1 MAYTSSD
8 RVIALAG
15 ILQSAALVAHIADN
29 KTYSQQHF
37 NASLQS
43 ILATDPVNTLEIFGG
58 QTSNLQVGL
67 EAVANLS
74 KLNEV
79 ITRYAI
85 SLLAVESQLK
95 KRPDILAT
103 IGRRLKHLQH
113 QIHDDDEYSQLQR
126 LAGVYQD
133 TISTL
138 PFRIQVMG
146 DREHLTQPIIS
157 AKIRAILFA
166 GVRSALLWRQVGG
179 SKWQVIFGKKK
190 MKLVAEQLLSQTS

>member
-1 MAYTSSD
+1 MAYAQSD

-15 ILQSAALVAHIADN
+15 VLQSAILVNQVAQN
-29 KTYSQQHF
+29 KHYDKPYF
-37 NASLQS
+37 NALIQS
-43 ILATDPVNTLEIFGG
+43 ILTTDPTSTLDVFGG
-58 QTSNLQVGL
+58 DINNIALGL
-67 EAVANLS
+67 EAVRNLN
-74 KLNEV
+74 KLNET

-85 SLLAVESQLK
+85 SLLAVESQLR

-113 QIHDDDEYSQLQR
+113 QIHSDDEHSQLQR
-126 LAGVYQD
+126 LSGVYQD

-146 DREHLTQPIIS
+146 DKDHLTQALIS
-157 AKIRAILFA
+157 DKIRAILFA

-179 SKWQVIFGKKK
+179 SKWQVVLGKTR
-190 MKLVAEQLLSQTS
+190 MKNIANQLLSKPS